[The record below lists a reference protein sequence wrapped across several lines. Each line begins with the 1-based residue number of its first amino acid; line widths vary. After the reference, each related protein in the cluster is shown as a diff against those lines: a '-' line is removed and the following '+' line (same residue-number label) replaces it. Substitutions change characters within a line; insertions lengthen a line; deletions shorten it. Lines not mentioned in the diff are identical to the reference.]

1 MPPRPL
7 LVIAATGL
15 DALRLEHATTT
26 ELLDDDELLQAA
38 QRAGLA
44 QFDLAGADTER
55 IRGALTALRGSVGEH
70 WVLDRLRTR
79 QLPVPDSTTSVEM
92 LAFTTPGIDL
102 VFSDAAGAT
111 TGAANVKIAAT
122 ADVVL
127 RHFEQHPDV
136 GLVYATSDAATDAA
150 ARGLQVLQ
158 PGGSIPE
165 HGPVVVDIGR
175 TSSEFDQQIGATLD
189 RHGDALSASADAL
202 DIAELVPWA
211 STAAI
216 AVRALLRLR
225 AGVARQ
231 DVVRHAAREATAAG
245 TATAAAHTSSQLT
258 APEAVVALAAMVTS
272 AVTFGALDVRRSWT
286 TLTDQLAH
294 LTAVAELVS
303 TSHRAT
309 SGE

>member
-1 MPPRPL
+1 
-7 LVIAATGL
+7 VIAATGL
-15 DALRLEHATTT
+15 DALRLERAATA

-79 QLPVPDSTTSVEM
+79 HLPLPDSTTSVEM

-102 VFSDAAGAT
+102 VFSDAAGAI

-127 RHFEQHPDV
+127 RHFERHPDV
-136 GLVYATSDAATDAA
+136 GLVYATSDAAADAA

-158 PGGSIPE
+158 PGGSIAG
-165 HGPVVVDIGR
+165 HGSAVVDIGR
-175 TSSEFDQQIGATLD
+175 TSGEFDRQIGETLA
-189 RHGDALSASADAL
+189 RHGDAITTGADAL
-202 DIAELVPWA
+202 DIAKLVPWA
-211 STAAI
+211 STATI
-216 AVRALLRLR
+216 AVRTLMRLR

-231 DVVRHAAREATAAG
+231 DVGRHAAREATAAG
-245 TATAAAHTSSQLT
+245 AATAAAHTASQLT
-258 APEAVVALAAMVTS
+258 APEPVVALAAMVTS
-272 AVTFGALDVRRSWT
+272 AVTFGALDVRRSWN
-286 TLTDQLAH
+286 TLADQLAY
-294 LTAVAELVS
+294 LTAIAERVS
-303 TSHRAT
+303 SSHRAT